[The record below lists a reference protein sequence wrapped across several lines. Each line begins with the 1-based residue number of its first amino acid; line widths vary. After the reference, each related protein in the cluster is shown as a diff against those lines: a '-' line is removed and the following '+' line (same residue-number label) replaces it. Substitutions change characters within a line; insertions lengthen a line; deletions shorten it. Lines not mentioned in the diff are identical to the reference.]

1 MQIPGPITVAKEM
14 AGTHWPG
21 QGYTVIPGTNYQGV
35 DLTKTLWTEMVLQ
48 GKIRAILRKGGINS
62 RQAKSTSAH
71 YFIKLNCVSFFFHS
85 ILSFIASFYTQE

>member
-21 QGYTVIPGTNYQGV
+21 RGYTVIPGTNYQGV
-35 DLTKTLWTEMVLQ
+35 DLTKTLWSEVVLQ

-62 RQAKSTSAH
+62 RQLKSTSAH

-85 ILSFIASFYTQE
+85 LLSFIASFYTQE